1 MASANNQGAKLMNPY
16 KSFTLAASFVAI
28 SGAAVMA
35 EEITVSAW
43 GGFFEETLRD
53 VIYPGFTKETGI
65 SVRSIAQPADQ
76 AWLTQLTNAARAKK
90 APADLSLVADE
101 VFLRGQSI
109 GLWANLNADSIPNAA
124 TLLEGFTKTSDEG
137 NLNAVGAL
145 SWYTTFVT
153 NTEAVSDA
161 PTSWADLWERDWNG
175 KLGLIS
181 NANSGLMEAT
191 ALTFFGGYEIMETR
205 EGLEK
210 VIAKIAELKPQVQ
223 LWYRDEGQFQQSL
236 EAGELVGGLYYHDVT
251 MLSAADGL
259 PVVSTFPKE
268 GGILG
273 DAYWIVPR
281 DSQNVEAAEKFIN
294 YMIRPDVQAKM
305 ARNLGVAP
313 VAQRGSM
320 DLTDEEFASV
330 GSAGTPIRNQT
341 HIHLRE
347 GDWLSDKYLEMI
359 SK

>member
-1 MASANNQGAKLMNPY
+1 MSHSIKRIA
-16 KSFTLAASFVAI
+16 LAAGLAFGAQSVAY
-28 SGAAVMA
+28 A

-43 GGFFEETLRD
+43 GGFFEETLKE
-53 VIYPGFTKETGI
+53 VIYPGFTAETGI
-65 SVRSIAQPADQ
+65 TVRSIAQPADQ
-76 AWLTQLTNAARAKK
+76 AWLTQLTNAARAKT

-101 VFLRGQSI
+101 VLIRGQAI
-109 GLWANLNADSIPNAA
+109 GLWATLDGANIPNTQ
-124 TLLEGFTKTSDEG
+124 TLIDGFTKTSDDG
-137 NLNAVGAL
+137 NLYAVGAL
-145 SWYTTFVT
+145 SWYTTLVT
-153 NTEAVSDA
+153 NTDAAPDA
-161 PTSWADLWERDWNG
+161 PTTWADLWSRDWDG
-175 KLGLIS
+175 KLGLTS

-191 ALTFFGGYEIMETR
+191 ALTFFGGYDIMETR
-205 EGLEK
+205 EGLEQ

-236 EAGELVGGLYYHDVT
+236 EAGELAGGLYYHDVT

-281 DSQNVEAAEKFIN
+281 DSKNVAAAEQFIN
-294 YMIRPDVQAKM
+294 YMSRPQVQAEM

-313 VAQRGSM
+313 VAKRETM

-330 GSAGTPIRNQT
+330 GTTGTPIRTQT

-347 GDWLSDKYLEMI
+347 SDWLSDAYLEMI